1 MYKLSFS
8 PASPYV
14 RKVRMAAFKAGMDK
28 KLELITANTQD
39 EKDDIRNLNPLGKI
53 PIVTKPDGSS
63 LFDSRVIIDHF
74 NRVGGGLIPDNGD
87 DRDTVLTRAALVE
100 GLIDA
105 SLLIVYSDRYAGG
118 ETPSKV
124 WADLQKGKIDRT
136 LDFLENDL
144 TNWTNP
150 IGFDLANI
158 GLVTALGY
166 LTFREVRDWKTNR
179 PKMQEWYQNIGSS
192 LPGFNETKPY
202 SA

>member
-14 RKVRMAAFKAGMDK
+14 RKVRMAAFKAGLDK

-39 EKDDIRNLNPLGKI
+39 EKDDIRSLNPLGKI

-179 PKMQEWYQNIGSS
+179 PKMQEWYQNVGSN

>member
-179 PKMQEWYQNIGSS
+179 PKMEEWYQNIGSN
-192 LPGFNETKPY
+192 LPGFDETKPY

>member
-144 TNWTNP
+144 TNWSNP

-179 PKMQEWYQNIGSS
+179 PKMQEWYQNIGSN
-192 LPGFNETKPY
+192 LPGFDETKPY

>member
-28 KLELITANTQD
+28 KLELIIANTQD

-179 PKMQEWYQNIGSS
+179 PKMQEWYQNIGSN
-192 LPGFNETKPY
+192 LPGFDETKPY

>member
-39 EKDDIRNLNPLGKI
+39 EKDDIRSLNPLGKI

-179 PKMQEWYQNIGSS
+179 PKMQEWYQNIGSN
-192 LPGFNETKPY
+192 LPGFDETKPY

>member
-14 RKVRMAAFKAGMDK
+14 RKVRMAAFKAGIDK

-144 TNWTNP
+144 TNWTDP

-179 PKMQEWYQNIGSS
+179 PKMQEWYQNIGSN
-192 LPGFNETKPY
+192 LPGFDETKPY

>member
-166 LTFREVRDWKTNR
+166 LKFREVRDWKTNR
-179 PKMQEWYQNIGSS
+179 PKMQEWYQNIGSN
-192 LPGFNETKPY
+192 LPGFDETKPY

>member
-1 MYKLSFS
+1 M
-8 PASPYV
+8 
-14 RKVRMAAFKAGMDK
+14 
-28 KLELITANTQD
+28 
-39 EKDDIRNLNPLGKI
+39 
-53 PIVTKPDGSS
+53 
-63 LFDSRVIIDHF
+63 
-74 NRVGGGLIPDNGD
+74 
-87 DRDTVLTRAALVE
+87 LTRAALVE

-118 ETPSKV
+118 ETPSIGSRPSKRKNV
-124 WADLQKGKIDRT
+124 GT

-179 PKMQEWYQNIGSS
+179 PKIQEWYQNIGSN
-192 LPGFNETKPY
+192 LPGFDETKPY

>member
-136 LDFLENDL
+136 LDFLENESYRIVGNLPYNISTQIILMFTDSVSYTHL
-144 TNWTNP
+144 T
-150 IGFDLANI
+150 
-158 GLVTALGY
+158 
-166 LTFREVRDWKTNR
+166 
-179 PKMQEWYQNIGSS
+179 
-192 LPGFNETKPY
+192 LPTTPY
-202 SA
+202 V

>member
-14 RKVRMAAFKAGMDK
+14 RKVRMAAFKAGIDK

-124 WADLQKGKIDRT
+124 WADLQKGNIDRT

-144 TNWTNP
+144 TNWTDP

-179 PKMQEWYQNIGSS
+179 PKMQEWYQNIGSN
-192 LPGFNETKPY
+192 LPGFDETKPY

>member
-39 EKDDIRNLNPLGKI
+39 EKDDIRNQNPLGKI

-179 PKMQEWYQNIGSS
+179 PKMQEWYQNIGSN
-192 LPGFNETKPY
+192 LPGFDETKPY

>member
-166 LTFREVRDWKTNR
+166 LTFREVRDWKTNW
-179 PKMQEWYQNIGSS
+179 PKMEEWYQNIGSN
-192 LPGFNETKPY
+192 LPGFDETKPY

>member
-14 RKVRMAAFKAGMDK
+14 RKVRMAAFKAGLDK

-39 EKDDIRNLNPLGKI
+39 EKDDIRSLNPLGKI

-179 PKMQEWYQNIGSS
+179 PKMEEWYQNIGSN
-192 LPGFNETKPY
+192 LPGFDETKPY

>member
-100 GLIDA
+100 GLIDS

-179 PKMQEWYQNIGSS
+179 PKMQEWYQNIGSN
-192 LPGFNETKPY
+192 LPGFDETKPY

>member
-14 RKVRMAAFKAGMDK
+14 RKVRMAAFKAGIDK

-39 EKDDIRNLNPLGKI
+39 EKDDIRSLNPLGKI

-158 GLVTALGY
+158 GLATALGY

-179 PKMQEWYQNIGSS
+179 PKMQEWYQNIGSN
-192 LPGFNETKPY
+192 LPGFDETKPY

>member
-28 KLELITANTQD
+28 KLELIIANTQD

-179 PKMQEWYQNIGSS
+179 PKMQEWYQNIGSN

>member
-158 GLVTALGY
+158 GLVTALDY

-179 PKMQEWYQNIGSS
+179 PKIQEWYQNIGSN
-192 LPGFNETKPY
+192 LPGFDETKPY

>member
-144 TNWTNP
+144 TNWSNP

-179 PKMQEWYQNIGSS
+179 PKMQEWYQNIGKSIT
-192 LPGFNETKPY
+192 GG
-202 SA
+202 

>member
-14 RKVRMAAFKAGMDK
+14 RKVRMAAFKAGLDK

-39 EKDDIRNLNPLGKI
+39 EKDDIRSLNPLGKI

-124 WADLQKGKIDRT
+124 WEDLQKGKIDRT

-144 TNWTNP
+144 TNWSNP

-158 GLVTALGY
+158 SSTS
-166 LTFREVRDWKTNR
+166 RESPGILDNC
-179 PKMQEWYQNIGSS
+179 SS
-192 LPGFNETKPY
+192 SGRAILSSWLMCFN
-202 SA
+202 S

>member
-8 PASPYV
+8 PESPYV

-179 PKMQEWYQNIGSS
+179 PKMQEWYQNIGSN
-192 LPGFNETKPY
+192 LPGFDETKPY

>member
-179 PKMQEWYQNIGSS
+179 PKMQEWYQNIGSN
-192 LPGFNETKPY
+192 LPGFDETKPY

>member
-87 DRDTVLTRAALVE
+87 DRDKVLTRAALVE

-179 PKMQEWYQNIGSS
+179 PKIQEWYQNIGSN
-192 LPGFNETKPY
+192 LPGFDETKPY

>member
-158 GLVTALGY
+158 GLATALGY

-179 PKMQEWYQNIGSS
+179 PKMQEWYQNIGSN
-192 LPGFNETKPY
+192 LPGFDETKPY

>member
-100 GLIDA
+100 GLC
-105 SLLIVYSDRYAGG
+105 
-118 ETPSKV
+118 K
-124 WADLQKGKIDRT
+124 Q
-136 LDFLENDL
+136 
-144 TNWTNP
+144 
-150 IGFDLANI
+150 
-158 GLVTALGY
+158 
-166 LTFREVRDWKTNR
+166 
-179 PKMQEWYQNIGSS
+179 
-192 LPGFNETKPY
+192 
-202 SA
+202 